1 MTPPDT
7 RVTQAINRAGQRP
20 GWKLNRIKRKL
31 ARLETMNQA

>member
-1 MTPPDT
+1 MGHYS
-7 RVTQAINRAGQRP
+7 RVTQAISRAGRRP